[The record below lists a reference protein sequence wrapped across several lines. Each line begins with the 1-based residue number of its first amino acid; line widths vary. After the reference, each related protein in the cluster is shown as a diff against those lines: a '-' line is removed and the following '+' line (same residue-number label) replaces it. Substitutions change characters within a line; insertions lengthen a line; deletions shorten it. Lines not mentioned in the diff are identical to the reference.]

1 MVATGRSSAPPLR
14 FRGLSSGHPG
24 YRSCGGRGLRF
35 RREGALVEMGREGIL
50 GLGFAEILAVEDP
63 GLFLIILKADGL
75 RTVPFHR
82 DNLGGIIHLR
92 FGCCLQV
99 RLRCFLCFRRL
110 LQRDFYRIVTD
121 GAALL
126 EALRHA
132 ADDDIR
138 NEKEQQCHRC
148 QHNIRNNNHEISS
161 FTLSLTQNSVTWYHI
176 FPVTSMTPPAEGGK
190 ACFVRGP
197 RYNSNV
203 KVCTILAGAFF
214 VAECMAE
221 CVRSYAGIDL
231 ARPCELSGVR
241 IRSMRTGEGF

>member
-1 MVATGRSSAPPLR
+1 M
-14 FRGLSSGHPG
+14 
-24 YRSCGGRGLRF
+24 GLRF